1 MKASVVIEKV
11 LETLQGGAEATVEI
25 INVMTSSY
33 GESRRKI
40 SRSLK
45 YGGRNFKSDW
55 AESYR
60 NRQKFYNLLNYLKK
74 QGFVESKKRE
84 KKSVWKITK
93 KGLEKLDLLKERNLY
108 SRENARYE
116 EGKSDSNFKIIVYD
130 IPVNEGNK
138 KRDWLR
144 AALKNLG
151 FTMLQRSVWVGKRK
165 IPEEFLNDL
174 HQRKM
179 LKYVQIFEVAR
190 EGTLREIT

>member
-1 MKASVVIEKV
+1 MKASMVIEKV
-11 LETLQGGAEATVEI
+11 LEILQGGAEATVEI
-25 INVMTSSY
+25 FDVMTSGY

-40 SRSLK
+40 SR
-45 YGGRNFKSDW
+45 D
-55 AESYR
+55 
-60 NRQKFYNLLNYLKK
+60 RQKFYNLLNYLKK

-84 KKSVWKITK
+84 KKSVWKITA
-93 KGLEKLDLLKERNLY
+93 KGREKLDLLKERNLY
-108 SRENARYE
+108 SKENAQYE

-151 FTMLQRSVWVGKRK
+151 FTMLQKSVWVGKKK

-174 HQRKM
+174 NQRKM
-179 LKYVQIFEVAR
+179 LKYVQILEVAR
-190 EGTLREIT
+190 TGTLREVT